1 LFELFA
7 FDPPKTLAPAS
18 ALVPSPTPAVQAG
31 AQVTP
36 AMPSATLGSPPTQT
50 PMISSAAKVEPTSIP
65 ADSTRAADPTKAA
78 DPTRAADPATS
89 AHPKDNTNNGVP
101 TSDIPQVSSPNP
113 GAPQGDS
120 PNPGPSNGL
129 RNPSAKLSTGDPS
142 GGNPQPDPNGIAQ
155 PKANAPPKSDPPVV
169 AIGSQ
174 TFTALPSG
182 GFAIADSTVHAND
195 PAITIQGVPVSLGHS
210 ALVAGS
216 STVLLPTG
224 SSNGV
229 FTAAGHTFTP
239 QAESGI
245 IVAGNTLSINGPAA
259 TVSGIAVSLASSG
272 LVIGSQTFAV
282 PTAMTNPEPSA
293 NSVFTA
299 AGHAFTPQPGPAV
312 IVAGNAL
319 SINGPA
325 ATVSGTAVSL
335 ASSGL
340 VIGSQTFAIPTA
352 VQSPEPSAN
361 SVFTVAGQVITP
373 HGADAAII
381 AGTTLSMSGPAAT
394 ISNTVISLPSSGIII
409 GGQTFA
415 LPTSALG
422 KMVDTVVIE
431 GTTLTAGGPAATVAG
446 TPVSLALGSTG
457 GLYVAGLGSGSAAFS
472 APVVAGES
480 ISMNTAGQVVVDGN
494 TVSGSVAGTLGLGS
508 AIMLG
513 FGPASATSG
522 ATATDSGSGMT
533 PSNPSNATGVLGFTG
548 EGRKTFE
555 LRLMEVLLPVSVFMG
570 WELWIY
576 MAKRS

>member
-1 LFELFA
+1 MSFYA

-78 DPTRAADPATS
+78 DPTRAANPATS

-101 TSDIPQVSSPNP
+101 TSDIPQGSSPNP
-113 GAPQGDS
+113 GAPQGNS

-155 PKANAPPKSDPPVV
+155 PKANASPKSDPPVV
-169 AIGSQ
+169 AFGSQ

-182 GFAIADSTVHAND
+182 GFAIAVSTVHAND
-195 PAITIQGVPVSLGHS
+195 PAITFQGVPVSLGHS

-216 STVLLPTG
+216 PTVLLPTG

-272 LVIGSQTFAV
+272 LVIGSQTFA
-282 PTAMTNPEPSA
+282 
-293 NSVFTA
+293 
-299 AGHAFTPQPGPAV
+299 
-312 IVAGNAL
+312 
-319 SINGPA
+319 
-325 ATVSGTAVSL
+325 
-335 ASSGL
+335 
-340 VIGSQTFAIPTA
+340 IPTA
-352 VQSPEPSAN
+352 VPSPEPSAN

-480 ISMNTAGQVVVDGN
+480 ISLNTAGQVVVDGN

-555 LRLMEVLLPVSVFMG
+555 LRLMEVMLPVSVFMG

-576 MAKRS
+576 MAT